1 MAKFKP
7 YKITESQLSSLPI
20 VEGQLI
26 FVTDKEAIYL
36 DVNSTKRVKITSKLA
51 SDLTNDSGFIK
62 KEVNSNLLNGTEQSS
77 LRTINSYAETDDY
90 KLGRNS
96 FAEGFYTK
104 ASGISS
110 HAEGSSSDASG
121 NYSHA
126 EGYRTTASGETSH
139 AEGDTSVA
147 SGNYSHAEGYR
158 TTAASSY
165 QHVEGHLNIADN
177 QSEYLHIVGN
187 GINSTRSNAHTLD
200 KDGNAWYSG
209 DVYVGSTSGTN
220 KDSGSVKLVKETDLK
235 TVATSGSYNDLTN
248 KPTIPTKTSQL
259 TNDSGYTKNTGTI
272 TGVSVNG
279 TSIATSGVANIT
291 SMPASILSGAI
302 KNGVTA
308 TTQEDGDNSTK
319 VATTAYV
326 DKAIQNLPEPMIFKG
341 SLGTGGTITSLPT
354 AAASNEGYT
363 YKVITAGT
371 YASQS
376 AKVGDTFI
384 SDGKSWV
391 LIPSGDEPNGTVTSV
406 TLKATGPI
414 SIDSSAAITTS
425 GTRTLSHA
433 TSGAT
438 AGNYGDSANQTPSYG
453 GTFKVPYVSVNATGH
468 VTGISEHTVKIPV
481 SDNTNTTYTL
491 TQDSTDGHKITLTP
505 SSGSPTTIT
514 IPDNDTQYSVA
525 TKTAPGL
532 MSASDK
538 NKLDGI
544 ASGAQVNKIE
554 KIQKNGEDLDI
565 TNKTVNI
572 SVPTK
577 VSELTNDSGYTKN
590 TGTVTSVAVKMNG
603 TTKGTVT
610 SSGTIDLGTVLTSHQ
625 SLTGYAK
632 SADLAKVATSGSYTD
647 LSNQPTIPTKMS
659 ELTDDKGY
667 AYADQ
672 VGLLVR
678 DIAYDSNMK
687 ALRVTKENVATPSY
701 VQLDIPTKTSELTND
716 SGYVTSST
724 ISDTLPIGSVIEW
737 YSDTIPDN
745 WLLCNGQAVSRTDY
759 SALFTVI
766 GTTYGT
772 GNGSTTF
779 NLPNK
784 MGRVG
789 VGKSNTSP
797 YNQLGNTGGET
808 AHTLTINE
816 MPKHGHSS
824 AVVNPSTGTGAY
836 PATSFG
842 YEYTSSN
849 NGVVIPLTNTIS
861 ASTSGYISSTMTNYA
876 GGGYAHNN
884 MPPYIITNY
893 IIKASQAAPVTS
905 KTINNLTSTSSSD
918 ALSANQGRIL
928 DTKVSASVAPPDVS
942 DIAKLWVD
950 TTPTITGE
958 GSPDLLYNDS
968 ADGEWI
974 SLISAIK
981 PKVFSAYFASSTYT
995 SSAILG
1001 YGDVITDSTNG
1012 KVTANKNGVI
1022 HVNHTGQVRIK
1033 AQVWLNCDGSA
1044 RPWVRME
1051 RYTTSVRK
1059 TLTSAIYDSPAGYI
1073 TCNIEMIVPQ
1083 TGEQEYDIYIGLNT
1097 AGMVV
1102 NGNSG
1107 ETNASILI
1115 VELL

>member
-7 YKITESQLSSLPI
+7 YKITASQLSSLPI

-36 DVNSTKRVKITSKLA
+36 DVSSTKRIKITSKLI

-62 KEVNSNLLNGTEQSS
+62 KEVNSNLLNGSAQSS
-77 LRTINSYAETDDY
+77 LRTYNSAIEKNDY
-90 KLGRNS
+90 KMGVS
-96 FAEGFYTK
+96 AFAEGVLTK
-104 ASGISS
+104 ASGAGS
-110 HAEGSSSDASG
+110 HAEGSGTTAKGIYSHAEG
-121 NYSHA
+121 NGTVAAGDESHAEGYGTAATGSYSHA
-126 EGYRTTASGETSH
+126 EGYLTTAT
-139 AEGDTSVA
+139 
-147 SGNYSHAEGYR
+147 
-158 TTAASSY
+158 SSY
-165 QHVEGHLNIADN
+165 QHVEGVYNIADN
-177 QSEYLHIVGN
+177 QSKYLHIVGN
-187 GINSTRSNAHTLD
+187 GTRDTKSNAHTLD
-200 KDGNAWYSG
+200 RDGNAWYAG

-220 KDSGSVKLVKETDLK
+220 KDSGSVKLVKTTDLK

-248 KPTIPTKTSQL
+248 KPTIPTKISQL

-291 SMPASILSGAI
+291 SIPASILSGAI

-308 TTQEDGDNSTK
+308 TTQADGDNSTK

-341 SLGTGGTITSLPT
+341 SLGTSGTITSLPV
-354 AAASNEGYT
+354 AATSNEGYT

-371 YASQS
+371 YANQS

-406 TLKATGPI
+406 TLKATSPI
-414 SIDSSAAITTS
+414 SIDNSAAITTS
-425 GTRTLSHA
+425 GIRTLSHA
-433 TSGAT
+433 TSGAI
-438 AGNYGDSANQTPSYG
+438 AGSYGDNTNQTPSYG
-453 GTFKVPYVSVNATGH
+453 GTFKVPYLSVNSTGH
-468 VTGISEHTVKIPV
+468 VTRISEHTVKIPV

-514 IPDNDTQYSVA
+514 IPDKDTQYSAA
-525 TKTAPGL
+525 TTTTPGL

-538 NKLDGI
+538 TKLNGI
-544 ASGAQVNKIE
+544 ANSAQVNKIE
-554 KIQKNGEDLDI
+554 KIQKNGKDLDI
-565 TNKTVNI
+565 TTNKTVNI

-590 TGTVTSVAVKMNG
+590 TGTVTSVSVKMNG
-603 TTKGTVT
+603 TAKGTVT

-625 SLTGYAK
+625 SLAGYAK
-632 SADLAKVATSGSYTD
+632 TADLAKVAKSGNYTD
-647 LSNQPTIPTKMS
+647 LNNKPTIPTK
-659 ELTDDKGY
+659 
-667 AYADQ
+667 
-672 VGLLVR
+672 
-678 DIAYDSNMK
+678 
-687 ALRVTKENVATPSY
+687 
-701 VQLDIPTKTSELTND
+701 TSQLTND
-716 SGYVTSST
+716 SGYVTSSA

-759 SALFTVI
+759 SALFEVI

-772 GNGSTTF
+772 GNGTTTF

-789 VGKSNTSP
+789 VGKSDISP

-808 AHTLTINE
+808 THTLTLNE
-816 MPKHGHSS
+816 MPRHSHSS
-824 AVVNPSTGTGAY
+824 AVINPSSGGGAY
-836 PATSFG
+836 PAPSMGFD
-842 YEYTSSN
+842 YTATK
-849 NGVVIPLTNTIS
+849 NGVVIPLAQTLP
-861 ASTSGYISSTMTNYA
+861 ASTSGYLSSTMGNYQ
-876 GGGYAHNN
+876 GENSAHNN

-893 IIKASQAAPVTS
+893 IIKASQTAPVTS
-905 KTINNLTSTSSSD
+905 KTVDNLTSTSSSD

-942 DIAKLWVD
+942 DTAKLWVD
-950 TTPTITGE
+950 TTYTVTGA
-958 GSPDLLYNDS
+958 GHPDLLYNNS
-968 ADGEWI
+968 SNGEWV
-974 SLISAIK
+974 SLLDAIK
-981 PKVFSAYFASSTYT
+981 PKVFSAYFASSTYRG
-995 SSAILG
+995 SDILG
-1001 YGDVITDSTNG
+1001 YGNVITDSTNG
-1012 KVTANKNGVI
+1012 KVAAHANGVI
-1022 HVNHTGQVRIK
+1022 HVNHTGNIRIK
-1033 AQVWLNCDGSA
+1033 AQIWLNCDSSA
-1044 RPWVRME
+1044 RPWVRLE
-1051 RYTTSVRK
+1051 KYTPSART
-1059 TLTSAIYDSPAGYI
+1059 TLTSVIYDSPASYI
-1073 TCNIEMIVPQ
+1073 TCNIEMIIPQ
-1083 TGEQEYDIYIGLNT
+1083 TGEQEYDIWVGLNT
-1097 AGMVV
+1097 AGMIV